1 MRNPVIALVAAVAV
15 ALLVGFGFLWTCCRV
30 YVPAGAMAIVTAKTG
45 KPLPAGRI
53 LAEPGEKGVQ
63 RVPLAEGRHFLNP
76 INNEWKIVPVS
87 TIPAG
92 SIGIVTSKTGKE
104 LPPGE
109 ILAADDDSK
118 GVWRRVLGPGTY
130 RLNPEG
136 YDVKVV
142 SAINIPLGY
151 AGVVTSLTGRPAAE
165 GEFAAPGE
173 KGVLE
178 KILQPGLYYVNP
190 RAYQVD
196 VVEIGMNQVSIVG
209 KSGTVVL
216 TKAQTSSA
224 NGLAELQENTLNA
237 QNQRRENYMDTN
249 SDLGILTKKDADKLS
264 LSQQLLNVSRNY
276 ASPKPAAAKQAMRKR
291 AERGLSK
298 LAASVM
304 PEDCEMEAEEVASDA
319 KPMAATMPSPSQVS
333 ESVAFGMSQFV
344 QFPSS
349 DGFAIMLDMTVEFEL
364 MPEHISRIYMLYG
377 DLPAVVSKIILPQ
390 ILSVS
395 RMKGSGYKAR
405 EFIDGE
411 GRQKFQREMMDEL
424 VNILGDKSIIVRN
437 AIVRHVEVP
446 PDILQPIQDTS
457 IAKEQD
463 LTNQTEQETA
473 KKQALLNTEL
483 AMVDQLKRETEQET
497 EKITATIA
505 AEMKKE
511 VASIAA
517 EAQLKVAEIN
527 LDAAKIR
534 AEITRVKGEAEAQA
548 EFLVENEQA
557 LGVKRKAQIFKNPAT
572 LADLQFVENLNP
584 DVGIRVLHAG
594 EGTLWTDLKGASIA
608 LPASAPAP
616 APAVHGAVKGGGA
629 AAAPAVSGAT
639 TGPAR

>member
-1 MRNPVIALVAAVAV
+1 MRKASGCLVGAAALVAL
-15 ALLVGFGFLWTCCRV
+15 ALFGFIWTFCRV
-30 YVPAGAMAIVTAKTG
+30 YVPAGYMAIVTAKTG
-45 KPLPAGRI
+45 DPLPPGRI

-76 INNEWKIVPVS
+76 INNDWRIVPVT

-92 SIGIVTSKTGKE
+92 NVGIVTSKTGKE
-104 LPPGE
+104 LAAGE
-109 ILAADDDSK
+109 ILAPDDESK

-136 YDVKVV
+136 YDVNIVN
-142 SAINIPLGY
+142 AINIPIGY
-151 AGVVTSLTGRPAAE
+151 AGVVTSLAGKPAPV
-165 GEFAAPGE
+165 GKFAGPGE

-178 KILQPGLYYVNP
+178 RILQPGLYYVNP

-216 TKAQTSSA
+216 TKAQSTSA
-224 NGLAELQENTLNA
+224 NGLAELQQNTLSA
-237 QNQRRENYMDTN
+237 QNAKRASYMDAN
-249 SDLGILTKKDADKLS
+249 ADLGIISQVDASRLSQGKAGSFSRSASSAWTKKKQAE
-264 LSQQLLNVSRNY
+264 RN
-276 ASPKPAAAKQAMRKR
+276 AKFHKAPGRFDQPGGAAGGMPVPAAKAPPPVQ
-291 AERGLSK
+291 
-298 LAASVM
+298 
-304 PEDCEMEAEEVASDA
+304 ASD
-319 KPMAATMPSPSQVS
+319 
-333 ESVAFGMSQFV
+333 SVAFGMNQFV

-364 MPEHISRIYMLYG
+364 MPENISRIYMLYG

-411 GRQKFQREMMDEL
+411 GRQKFQKEMTDEL
-424 VNILGDKSIIVRN
+424 VKILGEKSILVRN

-446 PDILQPIQDTS
+446 GDILQPIQDTS

-463 LTNQTEQETA
+463 LTNKTQQETA
-473 KKQALLNTEL
+473 KKQALLNTQI

-505 AEMKKE
+505 AEMRKD
-511 VASIAA
+511 VAGIAA
-517 EAQLKVAEIN
+517 DAQLKVAEIN
-527 LDAAKIR
+527 LNAAKIR
-534 AEITRVKGEAEAQA
+534 ADIARTKGEAEAKA
-548 EFLVENEQA
+548 KFLVDNEVA
-557 LGVKRKAQIFKNPAT
+557 LGTKRRADVFKDAGT
-572 LADLQFVENLNP
+572 LADLQFVESLSPNLS
-584 DVGIRVLHAG
+584 IRVLHSG
-594 EGTLWTDLKGASIA
+594 EGTLWTDLKGSSLAIPSP
-608 LPASAPAP
+608 LTPHPSP
-616 APAVHGAVKGGGA
+616 KK
-629 AAAPAVSGAT
+629 
-639 TGPAR
+639 

>member
-1 MRNPVIALVAAVAV
+1 MKRAFCFVAAVSAV
-15 ALLVGFGFLWTCCRV
+15 AACAAIWCFCRV
-30 YVPAGAMAIVTAKTG
+30 YVPAGHMAVVTAKTG
-45 KPLPAGRI
+45 RPLPPGRI

-76 INNEWKIVPVS
+76 INNDWKIVRAV

-104 LPPGE
+104 LAPGE
-109 ILAADDDSK
+109 ILAPDDDSK

-136 YDVKVV
+136 YDVRTV
-142 SAINIPLGY
+142 SAINIPVGY
-151 AGVVTSLTGRPAAE
+151 VGVVTSLTGRPAAQ
-165 GEFAAPGE
+165 GQFAGTGE

-196 VVEIGMNQVSIVG
+196 VVEVGMNQVSIVG

-216 TKAQTSSA
+216 TKAQAASA

-237 QNQRRENYMDTN
+237 QNIRRENYMDSN
-249 SDLGILTKKDADKLS
+249 SDLGILSKRQAERRVAAGAKNAK
-264 LSQQLLNVSRNY
+264 
-276 ASPKPAAAKQAMRKR
+276 AAKIKAAAAP
-291 AERGLSK
+291 A
-298 LAASVM
+298 
-304 PEDCEMEAEEVASDA
+304 
-319 KPMAATMPSPSQVS
+319 PSQIS

-411 GRQKFQREMMDEL
+411 GRQKFQKEMTDEL
-424 VNILGDKSIIVRN
+424 VKILGEKRILVRN

-446 PDILQPIQDTS
+446 GDILTPIQETS
-457 IAKEQD
+457 VAKEQD
-463 LTNQTEQETA
+463 LTNQTEQKTA
-473 KKQALLNTEL
+473 KKQALLNTEI
-483 AMVDQLKRETEQET
+483 AMVDQLRRETEQET

-505 AEMKKE
+505 ANMKKD
-511 VASIAA
+511 VAEIAA
-517 EAQLKVAEIN
+517 SAQLKVAEIN
-527 LDAAKIR
+527 LEAAKVR
-534 AEITRVKGEAEAQA
+534 AEITRTKGEAEANA
-548 EFLVENEQA
+548 KFLVENEEA
-557 LGVKRKAQIFKNPAT
+557 LGAKRRASAFQTPGT
-572 LADLQFVENLNP
+572 LADMEFVKSLNP
-584 DVGIRVLHAG
+584 DVSIRVLHSG
-594 EGTLWTDLKGASIA
+594 EGTMWTDLKGAAISV
-608 LPASAPAP
+608 P
-616 APAVHGAVKGGGA
+616 K
-629 AAAPAVSGAT
+629 
-639 TGPAR
+639 R

>member
-1 MRNPVIALVAAVAV
+1 MRKAAGCLVGAAALVA
-15 ALLVGFGFLWTCCRV
+15 LVLFGFIWIFCRV
-30 YVPAGAMAIVTAKTG
+30 YVPAGYMAIVTAKTG
-45 KPLPAGRI
+45 KPLPPGRI

-76 INNEWKIVPVS
+76 INNDWRILPVI
-87 TIPAG
+87 TVPAG
-92 SIGIVTSKTGKE
+92 SVGVVTSKTGKE
-104 LPPGE
+104 LAAGE
-109 ILAADDDSK
+109 ILAPDDDSK

-142 SAINIPLGY
+142 NAINIPIGY
-151 AGVVTSLTGRPAAE
+151 AGVVTSLAGKPASV
-165 GEFAAPGE
+165 GKFAGPGE
-173 KGVLE
+173 KGVFE

-216 TKAQTSSA
+216 TKAQSTSA
-224 NGLAELQENTLNA
+224 NGLAELQQNTLSA
-237 QNQRRENYMDTN
+237 QNAKRASYMDAN
-249 SDLGILTKKDADKLS
+249 ADLGILSQGDVARQAAAARQARKFDDPLDALPPQRKKAA
-264 LSQQLLNVSRNY
+264 R
-276 ASPKPAAAKQAMRKR
+276 PAARAK
-291 AERGLSK
+291 
-298 LAASVM
+298 
-304 PEDCEMEAEEVASDA
+304 VATPPPAPPSD
-319 KPMAATMPSPSQVS
+319 
-333 ESVAFGMSQFV
+333 SVAFGMNQFV

-364 MPEHISRIYMLYG
+364 MPENISRIYMLYG

-411 GRQKFQREMMDEL
+411 GRQKFQKEMTDEL
-424 VNILGDKSIIVRN
+424 VKILGEKSILVRN

-446 PDILQPIQDTS
+446 DDILHPIQDAS

-463 LTNQTEQETA
+463 LTNKTQQETA
-473 KKQALLNTEL
+473 KKQAMLNAEL

-505 AEMKKE
+505 AEMRKD
-511 VASIAA
+511 VAGIAA
-517 EAQLKVAEIN
+517 DAQLKVAEIN
-527 LDAAKIR
+527 LNAAKIQ
-534 AEITRVKGEAEAQA
+534 AEIARTRGEAEAKA
-548 EFLVENEQA
+548 KFLVENEKA
-557 LGVKRKAQIFKNPAT
+557 LGAKRRADVFKDAGT
-572 LADLQFVENLNP
+572 LADLQFVDSLSPNLS
-584 DVGIRVLHAG
+584 IRVLHSG
-594 EGTLWTDLKGASIA
+594 EGTLWTDLKGSSLA
-608 LPASAPAP
+608 LPSAS
-616 APAVHGAVKGGGA
+616 GKK
-629 AAAPAVSGAT
+629 
-639 TGPAR
+639 

>member
-1 MRNPVIALVAAVAV
+1 MRKASGCLVGAAALVAL
-15 ALLVGFGFLWTCCRV
+15 ALFGFIWTFCRV
-30 YVPAGAMAIVTAKTG
+30 YVPAGYMAIVTAKTG
-45 KPLPAGRI
+45 KPLPSGRI

-76 INNEWKIVPVS
+76 INNDWRIVPVI
-87 TIPAG
+87 TVPAG
-92 SIGIVTSKTGKE
+92 SVGVVTSKTGKE
-104 LPPGE
+104 LAAGE
-109 ILAADDDSK
+109 ILAPDDDSK

-142 SAINIPLGY
+142 NAINIPIGY
-151 AGVVTSLTGRPAAE
+151 AGVVTSLAGKPAPV
-165 GEFAAPGE
+165 GKFAGPGE
-173 KGVLE
+173 KGVFE

-216 TKAQTSSA
+216 TKAQSTSA
-224 NGLAELQENTLNA
+224 NGLAELQQNTLLTQNA
-237 QNQRRENYMDTN
+237 KRADYMSRN
-249 SDLGILTKKDADKLS
+249 ADLGILNAEEAQLN
-264 LSQQLLNVSRNY
+264 LSQAPLGSAARAKGAPKKT
-276 ASPKPAAAKQAMRKR
+276 ASVQQQGGRPSYGRQQKGYRAPTPAAAKPPVQT
-291 AERGLSK
+291 
-298 LAASVM
+298 
-304 PEDCEMEAEEVASDA
+304 SD
-319 KPMAATMPSPSQVS
+319 
-333 ESVAFGMSQFV
+333 SVAFGMNQFV

-364 MPEHISRIYMLYG
+364 MPENISRIYMLYG

-411 GRQKFQREMMDEL
+411 GRQKFQKEMTDEL
-424 VNILGDKSIIVRN
+424 VKIPGEKSILVRN

-446 PDILQPIQDTS
+446 SDILQPIQETS

-463 LTNQTEQETA
+463 LTNKTQQETA
-473 KKQALLNTEL
+473 KKQAMLNAEL

-505 AEMKKE
+505 AEMRKD
-511 VASIAA
+511 VAGIAA
-517 EAQLKVAEIN
+517 DAQLKVAEIN
-527 LDAAKIR
+527 LNAAKIQ
-534 AEITRVKGEAEAQA
+534 AEISRTRGEAEAKA
-548 EFLVENEQA
+548 KFLVENEKA
-557 LGVKRKAQIFKNPAT
+557 LGAKRRAGVFKDAGT
-572 LADLQFVENLNP
+572 LADLQFVDSLSPNLS
-584 DVGIRVLHAG
+584 IRVLHSG
-594 EGTLWTDLKGASIA
+594 EGTLWTDLKGSSLA
-608 LPASAPAP
+608 LPST
-616 APAVHGAVKGGGA
+616 
-629 AAAPAVSGAT
+629 SGKK
-639 TGPAR
+639 

>member
-1 MRNPVIALVAAVAV
+1 MRSAVASACGICAALALVAFAVV
-15 ALLVGFGFLWTCCRV
+15 WGTCRV
-30 YVPAGAMAIVTAKTG
+30 YVPEGEMAIVTAKTG
-45 KPLPAGRI
+45 RPLPPGRI

-76 INNEWKIVPVS
+76 INNDWKVVPAT

-104 LPPGE
+104 LAPGE
-109 ILAADDDSK
+109 ILAPDDDSK

-136 YDVKVV
+136 YDIKTV
-142 SAINIPLGY
+142 SAINIPIGY
-151 AGVVTSLTGRPAAE
+151 VGVVTSLTGRPAAK
-165 GEFAAPGE
+165 GEFAGAGE

-178 KILQPGLYYVNP
+178 KVLQPGLYYVNP

-196 VVEIGMNQVSIVG
+196 VVEVGMNQVSIVG

-216 TKAQTSSA
+216 TKAQAASA
-224 NGLAELQENTLNA
+224 NGLSELQENTLNA
-237 QNQRRENYMDTN
+237 QNMRRESFMDRN
-249 SDLGILTKKDADKLS
+249 SGLGILSKERAGRKAKMP
-264 LSQQLLNVSRNY
+264 QGAR
-276 ASPKPAAAKQAMRKR
+276 PAA
-291 AERGLSK
+291 S
-298 LAASVM
+298 AA
-304 PEDCEMEAEEVASDA
+304 PT
-319 KPMAATMPSPSQVS
+319 PPVS

-411 GRQKFQREMMDEL
+411 GRQKFQKEMTDEL
-424 VNILGDKSIIVRN
+424 VKILGEKKILVRN

-446 PDILQPIQDTS
+446 SDILQPIQETS
-457 IAKEQD
+457 VAKEQD
-463 LTNQTEQETA
+463 LTNQTEQKTA

-483 AMVDQLKRETEQET
+483 AMVDQLRRETEQET

-505 AEMKKE
+505 ANMKKD
-511 VASIAA
+511 VAAIAA
-517 EAQLKVAEIN
+517 SAQLKVAEIN
-527 LDAAKIR
+527 LEAAKVR
-534 AEITRVKGEAEAQA
+534 AEITRTKGEAEARA
-548 EFLVENEQA
+548 KFLVENEEA
-557 LGVKRKAQIFKNPAT
+557 LGAKRRAAVFKTPGT
-572 LADLQFVENLNP
+572 LADLEFVKNLNP
-584 DVGIRVLHAG
+584 EVSIRVVHAG
-594 EGTLWTDLKGASIA
+594 EGTLWTDMKGSSIA
-608 LPASAPAP
+608 V
-616 APAVHGAVKGGGA
+616 PAVPSQGKKH
-629 AAAPAVSGAT
+629 
-639 TGPAR
+639 

>member
-1 MRNPVIALVAAVAV
+1 MNKAVASASVAVAAVAV
-15 ALLVGFGFLWTCCRV
+15 AFCAFLWCFCRV
-30 YVPAGAMAIVTAKTG
+30 YVPEGQMAIVTAKTG
-45 KPLPAGRI
+45 RPLPPGRI

-76 INNEWKIVPVS
+76 INNDWRIVS
-87 TIPAG
+87 AISIPAG

-104 LPPGE
+104 LAPGE
-109 ILAADDDSK
+109 ILAPDDDSK

-136 YDVKVV
+136 YDVKTVN
-142 SAINIPLGY
+142 AINIPIGY
-151 AGVVTSLTGRPAAE
+151 VGVVTSLTGRPA
-165 GEFAAPGE
+165 GQGRFAGTGE

-196 VVEIGMNQVSIVG
+196 VVEVGMNQVSIVG

-216 TKAQTSSA
+216 TKAQSTSA
-224 NGLAELQENTLNA
+224 NGLAELQQNTLSA
-237 QNQRRENYMDTN
+237 QSAKRASYMDAN
-249 SDLGILTKKDADKLS
+249 ASLGILKAEDAAAASSHTRAASSAGGARPSVPGKL
-264 LSQQLLNVSRNY
+264 QKFDRRSRF
-276 ASPKPAAAKQAMRKR
+276 AEAAGARAPAAARLPQ
-291 AERGLSK
+291 
-298 LAASVM
+298 
-304 PEDCEMEAEEVASDA
+304 
-319 KPMAATMPSPSQVS
+319 PSQVS

-411 GRQKFQREMMDEL
+411 GRQKFQKEMTDEL
-424 VNILGDKSIIVRN
+424 VKILGEKKILVRN

-446 PDILQPIQDTS
+446 ADILKPIQETS

-463 LTNQTEQETA
+463 LTNQTEQKTA

-497 EKITATIA
+497 EKLTATIA
-505 AEMKKE
+505 ANMKKG
-511 VASIAA
+511 VAEIEAA
-517 EAQLKVAEIN
+517 AQLKVAEIN
-527 LDAAKIR
+527 LEAAKVR
-534 AEITRVKGEAEAQA
+534 ADITRTKGEAEANA
-548 EFLVENEQA
+548 KFLVENEEA
-557 LGVKRKAQIFKNPAT
+557 LGAKRRAAVFKTPGT
-572 LADLQFVENLNP
+572 LADLEFVKNLNP
-584 DVGIRVLHAG
+584 EVSIRVLHSG
-594 EGTLWTDLKGASIA
+594 EGTLWTDLKGASIS
-608 LPASAPAP
+608 LPAGSKKP
-616 APAVHGAVKGGGA
+616 
-629 AAAPAVSGAT
+629 
-639 TGPAR
+639 